1 MAQTIVRGLRD
12 VTTAQSQ
19 LIPAQYVQN
28 KIDLLTAN
36 KAKWTLIMR
45 GNKKKTVGG
54 WAYYILEDL
63 LVKRVT
69 TLASTAAV
77 AATTWNLAAGTG
89 AYVAGWDILWN
100 RTRNVFVHA
109 EARSTDAITVIA
121 NIDSGTDV
129 QGEVGDE
136 IVIMGNTTQEA
147 GGLTLSK
154 TTTETRRTNY
164 VMDVLTPLS
173 FSDMAA
179 MSDYIMDGKDIDV
192 QTMKMAIE
200 HQRTMYLQSMLG
212 PLAAKITS
220 IGTNYENP
228 TENAY
233 PFAMSESYRA
243 FLNGRADADHIRTD
257 PDLTK
262 EEFQKALRYSR
273 EGEGEGEIDENPIIF
288 HGLSLTDEAMPK
300 WFGAQ
305 QRFENK
311 TSVNAARAGL
321 NYKQWHTGSATYD
334 MMYLPELDSSISGG
348 YNFYFICR
356 RSKIGY
362 VAYNQMDTHMAELK
376 PDQDNP
382 KTRAKYL
389 RTVYGTYF
397 TQPNAH
403 VFGKFITSS

>member
-1 MAQTIVRGLRD
+1 LRD

-19 LIPAQYVQN
+19 LIPEQYVQN

-36 KAKWTLIMR
+36 KAKWSLILR
-45 GNKKKTVGG
+45 QNKKKTVGG

-63 LVKRVT
+63 LIKRKT

-77 AATTWNLAAGTG
+77 AAVTWNLAAGTG

-109 EARSTDAITVIA
+109 EARTDDAITVIA

-136 IVIMGNTTQEA
+136 IIIMSNTTQEA

-154 TTTETRRTNY
+154 TTQETRRTNY
-164 VMDVLTPLS
+164 VMDMLTPLS

-179 MSDYIMDGKDIDV
+179 LSDYVMDGKDINH
-192 QTMKMAIE
+192 QRMKMAIE
-200 HQRTMYLQSMLG
+200 HQRSMYLSSMLG

-228 TENAY
+228 VENAY

-243 FLNGRADADHIRTD
+243 FLNARADTNHIRTD
-257 PDLTK
+257 TDLT
-262 EEFQKALRYSR
+262 EQEFVRNMRYAW
-273 EGEGEGEIDENPIIF
+273 EGEDEGEIDETPVLF
-288 HGLSLTDEAMPK
+288 CGHALTMEAFPK
-300 WFGAQ
+300 WNLSRQ
-305 QRFENK
+305 TFEK
-311 TSVNAARAGL
+311 MQSKSEARLGMKYTKWVSQAG
-321 NYKQWHTGSATYD
+321 D
-334 MMYLPELDSSISGG
+334 VDIVYLPELDSSISGG
-348 YNFYFICR
+348 QNFYFFTR

-362 VAYNQMDTHMAELK
+362 VAYNGMDTHFTDLK

-382 KTRAKYL
+382 KTRAQYL
-389 RTVYGTYF
+389 RTVFGTYF
-397 TQPNAH
+397 TQANAH
-403 VFGKFITSS
+403 VFGKFVTSS